1 MAFVYLIG
9 KIDDDNTCK
18 IGVTKNKVL
27 NRLNEIQTGSS
38 DELYIKQT
46 FETDYP
52 FKLEKMLHKHFN
64 DKKIMNEWFYLSNE
78 DISNFKNI
86 CQIYNNNFEILK
98 NNPFFK

>member
-9 KIDDDNTCK
+9 KIDDDNICK

-27 NRLNEIQTGSS
+27 NRLNELQTGSS

-46 FETDYP
+46 FETNYP

-64 DKKIMNEWFYLSNE
+64 DKKIMNEWIYLSNE

-86 CQIYNNNFEILK
+86 CQI
-98 NNPFFK
+98 